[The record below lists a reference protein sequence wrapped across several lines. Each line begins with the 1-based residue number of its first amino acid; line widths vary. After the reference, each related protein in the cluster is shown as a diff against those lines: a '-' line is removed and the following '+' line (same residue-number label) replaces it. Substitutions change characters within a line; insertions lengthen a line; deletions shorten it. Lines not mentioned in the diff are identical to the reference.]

1 MSTKRRQEAVD
12 KSKTYLANANV
23 MPSGQPISRRN
34 GDFIERLD
42 SRGVVIERAYR
53 PLTWQP
59 QGRPQKPPVRPQKPQ
74 GRPQKPPVKPQ
85 PTQQRYQPTGEQQF
99 ILDLFDRQQKAMF
112 DRQRELDDRYSR
124 QAREAQGASH
134 KNQQEIQKL
143 ENTGNIEVAKITG
156 RSGVEQS
163 TIRAKADENIAE
175 KQSRA
180 SMYGSDAQRYIA
192 EQQAKASMYG
202 ADLGYKGTVYQTDG
216 NLKGLMYQSD
226 KSFEGIKY
234 QTDATK
240 EIESQKNLT
249 QREKNKQDFYLNTG
263 LGILD
268 SINKQRDYSNRTAG
282 AMYSA
287 FLSTPYN
294 YRYWD

>member
-1 MSTKRRQEAVD
+1 MSKSRRQEAVD
-12 KSKTYLANANV
+12 KSKTYLANNANV
-23 MPSGQPISRRN
+23 MPSGKPISRRN

-42 SRGVVIERAYR
+42 SRGVVVERAYR
-53 PLTWQP
+53 PPTWQP
-59 QGRPQKPPVRPQKPQ
+59 QGRPPKPPA
-74 GRPQKPPVKPQ
+74 RPQKPPVKPQ
-85 PTQQRYQPTGEQQF
+85 PPQQRYQPTGEQQF
-99 ILDLFDRQQKAMF
+99 ILDLLERQQKAMF

-124 QAREAQGASH
+124 QAEKAQAASFG
-134 KNQQEIQKL
+134 NQQQIQRLK
-143 ENTGNIEVAKITG
+143 NIGDIEVANITG
-156 RSGVEQS
+156 KSGVEQS
-163 TIRAKADENIAE
+163 RVRADADINIAKE
-175 KQSRA
+175 QSRA
-180 SMYGSDAQRYIA
+180 SMYGSDAQKYIA
-192 EQQAKASMYG
+192 DQQSRASMYG
-202 ADLGYKGTVYQTDG
+202 ADLGYKGTVYQTDS

-234 QTDATK
+234 QADTTK
-240 EIESQKNLT
+240 EVESQKNLT

>member
-1 MSTKRRQEAVD
+1 MSKSRRQEAVD
-12 KSKTYLANANV
+12 KSKTYLANNANV
-23 MPSGQPISRRN
+23 MPSGKPISRRN

-42 SRGVVIERAYR
+42 SRGVVVERAYR
-53 PLTWQP
+53 PPTWQP
-59 QGRPQKPPVRPQKPQ
+59 QGE
-74 GRPQKPPVKPQ
+74 PQKPPVKPQ
-85 PTQQRYQPTGEQQF
+85 PPQQRYQPTGEQQF
-99 ILDLFDRQQKAMF
+99 ILDLLERQQKAMF
-112 DRQRELDDRYSR
+112 DRQTILEERFSSR
-124 QAREAQGASH
+124 AEKAQTASH
-134 KNQQEIQKL
+134 KNQQEIQRL
-143 ENTGNIEVAKITG
+143 ENTGNIEVAKTTG
-156 RSGVEQS
+156 KFGVEQS
-163 TIRAKADENIAE
+163 RVRANADINIAKE
-175 KQSRA
+175 QSN
-180 SMYGSDAQRYIA
+180 AQRYVA
-192 EQQAKASMYG
+192 EQQSRASMYG

-234 QTDATK
+234 QADTTK
-240 EIESQKNLT
+240 EVESQKNLT

>member
-1 MSTKRRQEAVD
+1 MSTSRRQEAVD

-23 MPSGQPISRRN
+23 MPSGKPVSRRN
-34 GDFIERLD
+34 GDFIERLN
-42 SRGVVIERAYR
+42 SRGQVIERAYR
-53 PLTWQP
+53 PLTRQP
-59 QGRPQKPPVRPQKPQ
+59 QARPQKPPARPQKPQ
-74 GRPQKPPVKPQ
+74 VKPQ

-124 QAREAQGASH
+124 QAEKAQAASLN
-134 KNQQEIQKL
+134 NQREIQKL
-143 ENTGNIEVAKITG
+143 KNTGDIEVANITG

-163 TIRAKADENIAE
+163 RVRADADISIAE

-180 SMYGSDAQRYIA
+180 SIYGSDAQKYIA
-192 EQQAKASMYG
+192 DQQSKASMYG